1 MKTSLKLEAL
11 VKIAARATAAASQ
24 PSRGAYPGSKN
35 NPANMR
41 HYNQGWYG
49 EKTKG
54 LNQGDFLKFDTP
66 HNGLRAASRCLTT
79 LGSRAPGGFTIS
91 NVIPRFSPRSENNTE
106 NHIANIS
113 SISGIGKD
121 QVIDPKN
128 DGQMADLLRGVTGAE
143 SGRATQNWFTPQ
155 EYTNAVRRARISL

>member
-1 MKTSLKLEAL
+1 MRVPLI
-11 VKIAARATAAASQ
+11 KIALTKLATGVTTLSAS
-24 PSRGAYPGSKN
+24 PIRGRYPGSKN

-66 HNGLRAASRCLTT
+66 HNGLRAASRCITT

-91 NVIPRFSPRSENNTE
+91 NIIPRFSPRSENNTN

-128 DGQMADLLRGVTGAE
+128 DGQMVDLLRGVIGAE